1 MSVSVE
7 VFGHLDGIY
16 QGRLFLKLDKKGD
29 MCFND
34 CKAKFLL
41 EAAEKEM
48 TELDNAQLKGFN
60 AQLALVQ
67 NNQIMLTA
75 KEAAEYER
83 LKLKKEKT
91 NFFFYIPI
99 NKSVVLDDYL
109 KDPSN
114 CTTINKHFNLTV
126 WRDAVFLQNTKFLC
140 DTIFS
145 KLKTVK
151 WDGKQHSVFKYEYQ
165 NSELVPYKTPP
176 PKLTFKAE
184 TADDYLNNH
193 VDQAKK
199 WIEEIKEGVDRAYN
213 FRDTQGR
220 NVWNLMLKHK
230 IDDTQKYVDVLDNL
244 KYDFHAIIL
253 NQLKTELKAIVK
265 ELYGA
270 NVITKVLKFTG
281 YTDIDKIT
289 RVNYADNPKPFD
301 MFNFL
306 RIAFNMTSII
316 RRHFVGWPNVAE
328 VMSYIDR
335 CDNLIKFNF
344 WNYIKD
350 PMHEHFEKTKKELI
364 NSIKR
369 LNHSLLNQEH
379 ILNQINDVIIQT
391 ISYFDLLIIQT
402 TYAAELLVKTDIRV
416 AAQAA
421 NAAAQAALA
430 AANAAAQAAAQA
442 AQDAAQAAE
451 NKATGEHTVVQSK
464 LESATENAS
473 AALLDLQHKIE
484 TCLPFLNVFI
494 NAVNNEVGRET
505 ERYNAKLRRAGLP
518 QIRIVRI
525 LEIQVGNID
534 NLQRCINFLT
544 QIKDYIPFLKYF
556 SLLRTHNGRI
566 MNSTNNNVE
575 RQQNAIQTCIDTN
588 YVLNLVAQP
597 VHQLIHVML
606 LRKNIPTYENKNIEF
621 DTTTTLT
628 NTPAQLLDIAVKLHK
643 LLNEETLYGKYSQI
657 YSKIPTLPKMITL
670 RNDETKLSNNP
681 FIFNNL
687 LGNEAELQA
696 AAERVYQTNAAV
708 LLALQNGN
716 NFFQN
721 AVAVAQTNA
730 YVDNYVALVVYIEG
744 ESAFDRASRV
754 SKLVYNNIIT
764 TCFPVPQW
772 AEIPPNAPVYHA
784 LVYDV
789 NNLAIPNLPVNT
801 TIRTIS
807 QIASAYAVREYHRI
821 VTAQV
826 IVDANKAV
834 FDSLSKKMKVNP
846 IPKLNTNQIITF
858 FKYYKKNYA
867 VLSKQSCVLAMSDC
881 LLNIFKLD
889 KQLSV
894 LKANVAQTKPIDQ
907 HTTELRAVINV
918 KLNMVFSFVKIIEG
932 QNEYDVDETECILYA
947 YDAYTLPN
955 LITKFLYLCK
965 SPMDYNTQEETIT
978 FDPYIVSLSHK
989 LIYTSKIHYYN
1000 TEDNDHQPVNI
1011 TRADLPN
1018 PNALNPQ
1025 RLLNAVPMTW
1035 SQVIQSL
1042 NLQKKTNT
1050 NLNIVNDPK
1059 TSALYNHLQFYMGK
1073 QQFESYKANYTAK
1086 LLTYARNCAVMP
1098 MGYQE
1103 LNIAGRSRITGMC
1116 PSESNL
1122 LKNNMDYLNYV
1133 MMDDIFGPT
1142 VSRTQEDLTKD
1153 QYKINNGVISIV
1165 PVINAR
1171 LWLDKAICI
1180 FGTKNTKIK
1189 NSEVENMFKY
1199 TFQKIKNSEVENM
1212 FELYTFP
1219 QIIHMLNKCVVNY
1232 TEYLNMP
1239 ANNTGIIGEINKVV
1253 SGKHEGCT
1261 LIDTNKHMKSMY
1273 DFFDGSLNRV
1283 HAFLCEQYAAPHNYG
1298 LNYNATMYND
1308 LMYDV
1313 QKDQVAVGEA
1323 HSATDVYEYEPEW
1336 TVPVPL
1342 VFKVGDNVFDNAA
1355 PGIYEI
1361 FRIEVNGD
1369 INLID
1374 DDYDIF
1380 NNENPLGY
1388 TISRAL
1394 PDNIAPVL
1402 PPPPAPP
1409 RNYFL
1414 FDVVDDYDLSK
1425 INATHCDDKIN
1436 VQVKLSMYDAEK
1448 FKPLMEYKQKFD
1460 THIDVSCNEKKIEH
1474 ELFGQFM
1481 TLMNA

>member
-48 TELDNAQLKGFN
+48 TELDNAQLKAFN
-60 AQLALVQ
+60 DVLVLVQ
-67 NNQIMLTA
+67 AGQHVMTA

-151 WDGKQHSVFKYEYQ
+151 WDAKQYSVFKYEYQ

-176 PKLTFKAE
+176 PNLTFKAE
-184 TADDYLNNH
+184 TAGDYLNNH

-316 RRHFVGWPNVAE
+316 RRHFGPQLPALLA
-328 VMSYIDR
+328 MTYIDR

-379 ILNQINDVIIQT
+379 ILNQINDVIIQAIT
-391 ISYFDLLIIQT
+391 YFDLLIIQT
-402 TYAAELLVKTDIRV
+402 TYDAELLVKTDIRV
-416 AAQAA
+416 AALAA
-421 NAAAQAALA
+421 NAAAQAALAALA

-442 AQDAAQAAE
+442 AQAAAQAAE
-451 NKATGEHTVVQSK
+451 NKATGERDVVQSK
-464 LESATENAS
+464 SELATAQTS
-473 AALLDLQHKIE
+473 AALLKLQNKIE
-484 TCLPFLNVFI
+484 TCLPFLNAFI
-494 NAVNNEVGRET
+494 NRVNNRVGRET
-505 ERYNAKLRRAGLP
+505 DRRNAYLRRAGLS

-525 LEIQVGNID
+525 LEIPDGD
-534 NLQRCINFLT
+534 MANLQECINFLT
-544 QIKDYIPFLKYF
+544 EIKDIPFFKYF
-556 SLLRTHNGRI
+556 NLLLTHNGQI
-566 MNSTNNNVE
+566 MNAKNNNVE
-575 RQQNAIQTCIDTN
+575 TQQNAIQTCIDMN
-588 YVLNLVAQP
+588 GLLNFVNEP
-597 VHQLIHVML
+597 VNRIIDAISVT
-606 LRKNIPTYENKNIEF
+606 KNIPTYENKQIEL

-643 LLNEETLYGKYSQI
+643 LLNEETLYGQYSQI

-670 RNDETKLSNNP
+670 RNDDNLPNHNLFFDDELLNNP
-681 FIFNNL
+681 FIFDNL
-687 LGNEAELQA
+687 LRNGNLNEEALQEA
-696 AAERVYQTNAAV
+696 AVAAHQTNTNLSQAILGQVNLILPNAAPLDVFVAGIVAAV
-708 LLALQNGN
+708 
-716 NFFQN
+716 
-721 AVAVAQTNA
+721 VI
-730 YVDNYVALVVYIEG
+730 IEG
-744 ESAFDRASRV
+744 ESVFDRASRV
-754 SKLVYNNIIT
+754 AKTVYNEIVNA
-764 TCFPVPQW
+764 CFPDPQGW
-772 AEIPPNAPVYHA
+772 YDNANGQIVYHA

-834 FDSLSKKMKVNP
+834 FDSLSKKMKVNA
-846 IPKLNTNQIITF
+846 IPKLNTNRIITF
-858 FKYYKKNYA
+858 FKYYKQHYA

-907 HTTELRAVINV
+907 LITELRAVISV
-918 KLNMVFSFVKIIEG
+918 KLNMIFSFVKIREG
-932 QNEYDVDETECILYA
+932 QFEYDVDEMECILY
-947 YDAYTLPN
+947 AYTLPN

-1000 TEDNDHQPVNI
+1000 TEDNNHPAHRII
-1011 TRADLPN
+1011 TRADLLN
-1018 PNALNPQ
+1018 VNWLNPIRQ
-1025 RLLNAVPMTW
+1025 TNAVPAVQMTW
-1035 SQVIQSL
+1035 SEVIQSL
-1042 NLQKKTNT
+1042 NLQKKTNKDP
-1050 NLNIVNDPK
+1050 NIVNDPK
-1059 TSALYNHLQFYMGK
+1059 TSELYNHLQFYLGK
-1073 QQFESYKANYTAK
+1073 QQFESYKANYKAK

-1098 MGYQE
+1098 MGYQQ
-1103 LNIAGRSRITGMC
+1103 LNLAGRSRITNMC

-1122 LKNNMDYLNYV
+1122 LKNNMDYINYV
-1133 MMDDIFGPT
+1133 MMDVTFGAT

-1180 FGTKNTKIK
+1180 FGTKNTEIL
-1189 NSEVENMFKY
+1189 NNEVD
-1199 TFQKIKNSEVENM
+1199 NM

-1219 QIIHMLNKCVVNY
+1219 QIIHMLNKCVDTY
-1232 TEYLNMP
+1232 TEYLNILTDN
-1239 ANNTGIIGEINKVV
+1239 AGKIV

-1298 LNYNATMYND
+1298 LNYNAPMYND

-1313 QKDQVAVGEA
+1313 QKDEDAAGEA

-1336 TVPVPL
+1336 AGPP
-1342 VFKVGDNVFDNAA
+1342 VFKVGDHINEIAA
-1355 PGIYEI
+1355 PQNYFEVYKLNDNGTI
-1361 FRIEVNGD
+1361 RIIG
-1369 INLID
+1369 D
-1374 DDYDIF
+1374 DDALE
-1380 NNENPLGY
+1380 NNGIANQY
-1388 TISRAL
+1388 TISTEL
-1394 PDNIAPVL
+1394 PTIIEPPV
-1402 PPPPAPP
+1402 PPPAEPP

-1436 VQVKLSMYDAEK
+1436 VQVKLNMYDAEK

-1474 ELFGQFM
+1474 ELLGQFM